1 MALNSVSFPQI
12 DSTTVD
18 QFLAA
23 ALTEILCQCKQ
34 LPSVAGHVGD
44 RSSSSSNAEDSGS
57 PTHRDHGEP
66 CSGIGDRLHTS
77 CPLCL
82 HIKI

>member
-1 MALNSVSFPQI
+1 MAMNSVSFPQI

-57 PTHRDHGEP
+57 PTHQDHGEP
-66 CSGIGDRLHTS
+66 FTGVGDH
-77 CPLCL
+77 
-82 HIKI
+82 

>member
-1 MALNSVSFPQI
+1 MNSISFPQI

-34 LPSVAGHVGD
+34 LASVAGHAGD
-44 RSSSSSNAEDSGS
+44 KSSSSSSTEDSGS

-66 CSGIGDRLHTS
+66 NTHTHIHHHGTTLGS
-77 CPLCL
+77 C
-82 HIKI
+82 